1 MIENT
6 TSSYVINSYE
16 SSFNL
21 ARKRCKAH
29 LVTLW
34 VYKNSDV
41 CIITLEYWDNVT
53 IHIKLNMVPLYTIKR
68 FQIIRIPETMFHV
81 VPKLL
86 FSFDV

>member
-29 LVTLW
+29 LVNLW

-53 IHIKLNMVPLYTIKR
+53 MHITEKYANCCFYLMYNYVERASCI
-68 FQIIRIPETMFHV
+68 
-81 VPKLL
+81 
-86 FSFDV
+86 

>member
-53 IHIKLNMVPLYTIKR
+53 VHITV
-68 FQIIRIPETMFHV
+68 IRPPETILYV
-81 VPKLL
+81 VSKLL

>member
-53 IHIKLNMVPLYTIKR
+53 MHIAENILPFVCYM
-68 FQIIRIPETMFHV
+68 IRLPETILYV
-81 VPKLL
+81 VRKLL
-86 FSFDV
+86 FLFDV

>member
-29 LVTLW
+29 LVNLW

-53 IHIKLNMVPLYTIKR
+53 MHITENILPS
-68 FQIIRIPETMFHV
+68 V
-81 VPKLL
+81 VRKLL
-86 FSFDV
+86 FLFDV

>member
-6 TSSYVINSYE
+6 TSSYVINIYE

-29 LVTLW
+29 LVNLW

-53 IHIKLNMVPLYTIKR
+53 MHITENILPFVCYST
-68 FQIIRIPETMFHV
+68 QIAV
-81 VPKLL
+81 
-86 FSFDV
+86 FSLMYNYVERACCI

>member
-29 LVTLW
+29 LVNLW

-53 IHIKLNMVPLYTIKR
+53 MHITENILPFVWYANCCFYLMYNYVERASCI
-68 FQIIRIPETMFHV
+68 
-81 VPKLL
+81 
-86 FSFDV
+86 